1 MMKIFYRNITE
12 RVVKRELTYT
22 LVSVV
27 TLFTF
32 FGFLYLCINYAA
44 WIFPVI
50 VISSLVFALNRA
62 QQLLHDDF
70 E

>member
-1 MMKIFYRNITE
+1 MKLFYRNNTG
-12 RVVKRELTYT
+12 RVVKRELIYT

-32 FGFLYLCINYAA
+32 VGFLYLCINYAA
-44 WIFPVI
+44 WILPVI
-50 VISSLVFALNRA
+50 GISFLVFALNRA